1 MVHLSTAYGVVK
13 NVLAHVAE
21 AHSGHVVEVPVEF
34 RGHSSFPC
42 GAGGV
47 PLEQAVARAIDD
59 AQASGSEVRGWW
71 PLGWVTAKRTARL
84 GL

>member
-34 RGHSSFPC
+34 RGHSSLPC
-42 GAGGV
+42 GAGGI

-59 AQASGSEVRGWW
+59 AHASGSEVRHDGCRGSLQ
-71 PLGWVTAKRTARL
+71 PKGTVRL
-84 GL
+84 R